1 MAINQQ
7 YYNYLQFRQNMLKRA
22 YLYHMNI
29 CIRIQN
35 IAQHMVAGGAPDD
48 PLVKDDYFYLVSEL
62 GEDILREEL
71 GRLVVE
77 MKEKPQ

>member
-1 MAINQQ
+1 
-7 YYNYLQFRQNMLKRA
+7 
-22 YLYHMNI
+22 
-29 CIRIQN
+29 
-35 IAQHMVAGGAPDD
+35 MVAGGAPDD
-48 PLVKDDYFYLVSEL
+48 PLVKDDYLYLVSEL

>member
-1 MAINQQ
+1 MA
-7 YYNYLQFRQNMLKRA
+7 A
-22 YLYHMNI
+22 
-29 CIRIQN
+29 
-35 IAQHMVAGGAPDD
+35 AGAPDD